1 MKKYDFKPS
10 DLKLEAII
18 EVLRVTAEGEFIW
31 NENADDMIVKLY
43 DVPRDSRI
51 QLSDGTELNF
61 KRIDGMYSLC
71 LTDDNEPVHLVA
83 WTEVAVI
90 EQEQPR

>member
-1 MKKYDFKPS
+1 M
-10 DLKLEAII
+10 
-18 EVLRVTAEGEFIW
+18 
-31 NENADDMIVKLY
+31 KLY

-90 EQEQPR
+90 EQEQPK